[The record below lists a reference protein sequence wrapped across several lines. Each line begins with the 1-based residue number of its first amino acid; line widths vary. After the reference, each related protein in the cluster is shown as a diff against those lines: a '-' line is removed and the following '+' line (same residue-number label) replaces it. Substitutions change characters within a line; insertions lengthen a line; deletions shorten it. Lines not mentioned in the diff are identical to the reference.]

1 MVRFNKM
8 KDMSRFLKMSAVCS
22 QFGPHCFVFIQLED
36 KCWEPRIKPF
46 HMIVRCFQV
55 TDLDDVKSGVTV

>member
-1 MVRFNKM
+1 MVHFNKM
-8 KDMSRFLKMSAVCS
+8 KDMSRFLKMSAVCL
-22 QFGPHCFVFIQLED
+22 QFGSHFFVFILQD